1 MLAPLSSLEAY
12 RRDAV
17 ATDGVGP
24 DDSTAASWLEA
35 ASRIEHAAMVKG
47 AERERL
53 LASFLVQR
61 GVVAFQ
67 ATPVAVEAVVA
78 AVVSIV
84 RSMEDS
90 AYFRMAYSTL
100 SALCLVIPEEAVL
113 TRGQVMV
120 HKGRMARHLAEVE
133 TAAQLY
139 RLVEEMGCE
148 HNLPDL
154 TGRAWNGLG
163 VLAEYRGDFPEARRR
178 FTAILELPGAA
189 PEIVSGAHQQLMIAA
204 ATAKDYD
211 RRAACMAGI

>member
-12 RRDAV
+12 RRDA
-17 ATDGVGP
+17 AGTDGVGP

-61 GVVAFQ
+61 GVVPFQ

-90 AYFRMAYSTL
+90 AYFRLAYTL
-100 SALCLVIPEEAVL
+100 LSSVSLVIPTDSVL
-113 TRGQVMV
+113 TLGQIIA
-120 HKGRMARHLAEVE
+120 HQGRIARLLGESE
-133 TAAQLY
+133 TARELYLSIEQL
-139 RLVEEMGCE
+139 GNE
-148 HNLPDL
+148 HRP
-154 TGRAWNGLG
+154 
-163 VLAEYRGDFPEARRR
+163 
-178 FTAILELPGAA
+178 
-189 PEIVSGAHQQLMIAA
+189 S
-204 ATAKDYD
+204 
-211 RRAACMAGI
+211 